1 MTFPV
6 VGSNIPSAYQIS
18 NSLRFNDGDSP
29 TLSRTP
35 GSAGNRKT
43 WTFSYWIKRSTISTV
58 QQTFAVGTNAAT
70 PWFLNYINSDDTLH
84 VWFHNGSSSYFSTSN
99 NKLRDTSA
107 WYHIVYF
114 VDTTQATA
122 SDRFK
127 VYVNNVEVSWS
138 SYNAPAQ
145 NFDTEVNTTSTHY
158 IGRAGNGQYFDGYIA
173 ETHFIDGQALT
184 PSNFGESD
192 LDSGVWKPKQY
203 AGTYGTNGFYLKFNN
218 TGNMGEDSSGNDN
231 TWTPTNLSG
240 TTDVTTD
247 TPTNN
252 FATLNSVSEFND
264 STFSEG
270 NLKYTGAAAAVH
282 PAIGTIGVTS
292 GKWYF
297 EGIRLTGNSAY
308 PFIGAYKVDGTA
320 GMGGYLA
327 DTIDG
332 WCMLLDGTDNGE
344 WRNDTTLSGTSA
356 GTFVNGDI
364 ANIAIDM
371 DNGKIWFGRN
381 GTWANSGNP
390 SAGTGEQY
398 SNLSGTI
405 VPAISVYTGAS
416 IALNFGQDGSFAGNK
431 TAQGNSDAN
440 GQGDFY
446 YSVPTGFL
454 ALNSSNLATALS
466 PTINDA
472 SYYFDTA
479 LHTGNNGSGRTFT
492 GLNFQPDLIWG
503 KVRDSSNYTPFS
515 VDSSRG
521 GTNFLTISS
530 TASEDPGSHGKVNSF
545 NSDGTT
551 WIDGTNGTYP
561 RLYYNDGSGSTL
573 GGSTYVFWQWKANG
587 GTTSSNTDGSITST
601 VQANTTAGFSIVTY
615 TGDGSS
621 SSTVGHG
628 LGQTPDMII
637 IKRRNSTYGW
647 NVWHQKL
654 TTNYN
659 MYLNDTSGEFSPTS
673 KVHGGIG
680 TPSSTIMNW
689 ISGSSTINNVNENG
703 GTYVSY
709 CFAEIEGY
717 SKFGSYTGNGS
728 TDGTFVY
735 TGFRPAFVIVKRTNS
750 TGYWLMFDSA
760 RQPEN
765 ENDSWLLANDSSNEG
780 INSTGMDFISNG
792 FKLRNSSTAAVH
804 NNISGS
810 TYIYMAFAE
819 NPFVT
824 SGNVP
829 VTAR

>member
-6 VGSNIPSAYQIS
+6 VGSNVPLAYQIS

-29 TLSRTP
+29 YLSRTP
-35 GSAGNRKT
+35 GSASDRRT
-43 WTFSYWIKRSTISTV
+43 FTFSFWYKRGNLGSIQHFYTNQNDLFAIESGDYIFFDFNGASAG
-58 QQTFAVGTNAAT
+58 TFSFAN
-70 PWFLNYINSDDTLH
+70 TL
-84 VWFHNGSSSYFSTSN
+84 
-99 NKLRDTSA
+99 LRDVSA
-107 WYHIVYF
+107 WYHIVLT
-114 VDTTQATA
+114 VDTTDATGA
-122 SDRFK
+122 DRLK
-127 VYVNNVEVSWS
+127 LYINGERITPSSSTPPSQNYQTNINNTQIQV
-138 SYNAPAQ
+138 
-145 NFDTEVNTTSTHY
+145 
-158 IGRAGNGQYFDGYIA
+158 IGKRQSNNDRYLDGYLS
-173 ETHFIDGQALT
+173 EFHFIDGQALT

-203 AGTYGTNGFYLKFNN
+203 EGTYGTNGFYLKFNN

-231 TWTPTNLSG
+231 TFTPTNLSG
-240 TTDVTTD
+240 TTDVMPD
-247 TPTNN
+247 SPTNN
-252 FATLNSVSEFND
+252 FCTLNPIWQLSSNQA
-264 STFSEG
+264 TPSEG
-270 NLKYTGAAAAVH
+270 NLQANSSGEISTFEIPKA
-282 PAIGTIGVTS
+282 
-292 GKWYF
+292 GKWYW
-297 EGIRLTGNSAY
+297 EVDVRNANGYTGIGFTNYTYSQYLRWNVAY
-308 PFIGAYKVDGTA
+308 GSWTNA
-320 GMGGYLA
+320 
-327 DTIDG
+327 
-332 WCMLLDGTDNGE
+332 
-344 WRNDTTLSGTSA
+344 SA
-356 GTFVNGDI
+356 GTLNAGNQTAQTNCVVMLAFDY
-364 ANIAIDM
+364 
-371 DNGKIWFGRN
+371 DNQKFYMGVN
-381 GTWANSGNP
+381 GTWFNSGNP
-390 SAGTGEQY
+390 STGTNSTLDLATSTTGYWFAEH
-398 SNLSGTI
+398 NLFNGGTM
-405 VPAISVYTGAS
+405 VY
-416 IALNFGQDGSFAGNK
+416 NFGQDSSFAGGK
-431 TAQGNSDAN
+431 TRQNNTDGN
-440 GQGDFY
+440 GYGDFY
-446 YSVPTGFL
+446 YTPPSGYL
-454 ALNSSNLATALS
+454 ALCTQNLATALS
-466 PTINDA
+466 PTIDDA